1 VAIAAIARFT
11 HLAAGGVFTTAE
23 LHPHVAEVLGRSER
37 EYKLGSLRYDLSKL
51 RAKNLV
57 EKIPHSRRYQL
68 TNNGYRICVAYVKLF
83 DRSYA
88 PVVGGILQP
97 FPADA
102 RVPADRVAR
111 LGDGRSFGHS
121 RKHQRDRRY
130 PPTEDHEDSIVRSRS
145 TVHSDWYVNG
155 EMELCR

>member
-1 VAIAAIARFT
+1 MRAILRFT
-11 HLAAGGVFTTAE
+11 HLAGGVFTTAE

-37 EYKLGSLRYDLSKL
+37 EYKLSSLRYDLSKL

-57 EKIPHSRRYQL
+57 EKHSRRYQL

-83 DRSYA
+83 DRFYA
-88 PVVGGILQP
+88 LVVEGILQP

-111 LGDGRSFGHS
+111 LDNAYRAVMKALDPLADEVGV
-121 RKHQRDRRY
+121 Q
-130 PPTEDHEDSIVRSRS
+130 VAA
-145 TVHSDWYVNG
+145 
-155 EMELCR
+155 